1 MKIKKAILFRQQRKL
16 YKKKKSNVTVLKHK
30 TQGFPGNRQ
39 HYSYQCLNIL
49 PIKNQNR
56 RSSEAQQSL
65 ENEAGSTRYSI
76 QLFIKYIYLIQNIL
90 LMNYLLIIVIIYL
103 L

>member
-49 PIKNQNR
+49 PIKIKIVEVQRHNKVWRMKQGVHAIVYN
-56 RSSEAQQSL
+56 
-65 ENEAGSTRYSI
+65 YS
-76 QLFIKYIYLIQNIL
+76 
-90 LMNYLLIIVIIYL
+90 
-103 L
+103 